1 MVSWTWWPP
10 VDAIRDLEMVKDGLA
25 NCVIAFLG
33 GKLVPTTVRAPIH
46 PASFA
51 LRKNPLA
58 EWDYGPCPRLC
69 CFNSFH
75 LASPC
80 LAFSI

>member
-1 MVSWTWWPP
+1 MESWTWWPP

-46 PASFA
+46 PANFA
-51 LRKNPLA
+51 LR
-58 EWDYGPCPRLC
+58 
-69 CFNSFH
+69 
-75 LASPC
+75 
-80 LAFSI
+80 